1 MKFDVTI
8 VGSETGGYVAAIR
21 AAQLGLKA
29 AVVERAHWLRGTT
42 QQTTSLLQQA
52 RDPASVAMICP
63 D

>member
-8 VGSETGGYVAAIR
+8 VGSEPGGYVAAIR

-29 AVVERAHWLRGTT
+29 AVWSARTGCGGRL